1 MFYISDII
9 RKLMIDK
16 RINVTDLSHKIG
28 VQTSNLSRKLQNQ
41 TEDYKISY
49 IQDIA
54 AAMNCNIR
62 IQIIDSESQQVL
74 YTISDTNTDWYTI
87 IKEKSKSQP
96 VQYQLSLFDNY
107 LLFDILYSVYHS
119 ILHLKPLFW
128 RSNNS

>member
-9 RKLMIDK
+9 RKLMIDR

-54 AAMNCNIR
+54 AAMNCNVR
-62 IQIIDSESQQVL
+62 IQIIDNDSKEVL
-74 YTISDTNTDWYTI
+74 YNITDS
-87 IKEKSKSQP
+87 E
-96 VQYQLSLFDNY
+96 
-107 LLFDILYSVYHS
+107 
-119 ILHLKPLFW
+119 
-128 RSNNS
+128 

>member
-54 AAMNCNIR
+54 AAMNCNVR

-74 YTISDTNTDWYTI
+74 YTITDS
-87 IKEKSKSQP
+87 E
-96 VQYQLSLFDNY
+96 
-107 LLFDILYSVYHS
+107 
-119 ILHLKPLFW
+119 
-128 RSNNS
+128 

>member
-54 AAMNCNIR
+54 AAMNCNVR
-62 IQIIDSESQQVL
+62 IQIIDNNTSSIL
-74 YTISDTNTDWYTI
+74 YTISDS
-87 IKEKSKSQP
+87 ES
-96 VQYQLSLFDNY
+96 
-107 LLFDILYSVYHS
+107 
-119 ILHLKPLFW
+119 
-128 RSNNS
+128 